1 MANMLQNYAQIMN
14 VFDLVPSQVLTATGN
29 GTGVSIVPSAT
40 NWLSA
45 RLHVAAVTALTTL
58 DVKLQASSAIGGTYT
73 DIPGAV
79 FPTVTAANT
88 NKMID
93 FQMPAI
99 VLPTDPPFLFV
110 RAVSTLVGT
119 SVNVHCEVF
128 GTIKT
133 SGTVAY
139 VQQPLPIN

>member
-1 MANMLQNYAQIMN
+1 MANMLQNFAQIMY
-14 VFDLVPSQVLTATGN
+14 VFDVLPAQVLAATGP
-29 GTGVSIVPSAT
+29 GTGVSITPSAT

-45 RLHVAAVTALTTL
+45 RLHVAVVTGLTTY
-58 DVKLQASSAIGGTYT
+58 DVKLQASATLGGTYI
-73 DIPGAV
+73 DIPNAF
-79 FPTVTAANT
+79 FPTVTAANI

-93 FQMPAI
+93 FQMPPI

-128 GTIKT
+128 GTIKS
-133 SGTVAY
+133 SGTAAY